1 MDLEISIDLAQILN
15 LADKTVVMWDMDQ
28 LKEKK
33 KKRKERKSCSAGV
46 KFKC

>member
-1 MDLEISIDLAQILN
+1 MDLKISTDFAWILN

-33 KKRKERKSCSAGV
+33 RKKKLFGWS
-46 KFKC
+46 